1 MYSEL
6 KFNLEL
12 NSSVSYTVNMV
23 KRFVTCDVFHL
34 LHHMPTICQLQ
45 IKIEKHKQEILAVTS
60 TALKKN
66 LIGTD

>member
-45 IKIEKHKQEILAVTS
+45 IKIEKHKQET
-60 TALKKN
+60 
-66 LIGTD
+66 